1 MNSYS
6 SLLIK
11 ALLPAA
17 LLLSLG
23 VAAQAGPG
31 PVTLFFPTALQ
42 GTTGTLAFQFTPN
55 TDGPTNTPITS
66 SVSVT
71 DPLGNFT
78 LSNLNIV
85 NEFDQTI
92 TFGTSF
98 TFTPTF
104 TTTATAGADEGNTFF
119 LQVLNAAGT
128 VQATNDPSGINS
140 AMTIGQAADG
150 TTAPLVVFAPFTKP
164 PAVPEASTGTLFGL
178 LGLGSVCLVWR
189 GRRRKAA

>member
-6 SLLIK
+6 FLLTK

-23 VAAQAGPG
+23 VAAQAGG
-31 PVTLFFPTALQ
+31 PVTIFFLTALQ
-42 GTTGTLAFQFTPN
+42 GTTGTLAFQFSPN

-66 SVSVT
+66 SVSVA

-78 LSNLNIV
+78 ISNLNV
-85 NEFDQTI
+85 TNEFDQAI
-92 TFGTSF
+92 TFGSSF

-104 TTTATAGADEGNTFF
+104 TTTPTAGADEGNTFF
-119 LQVLNAAGT
+119 LQVLNAAGK
-128 VQATNDPSGINS
+128 VQATSDPTGINS
-140 AMTIGQAADG
+140 AMTIGQAASG
-150 TTAPLVVFAPFTKP
+150 ATAPAVVFAPFTQP

-178 LGLGSVCLVWR
+178 LGLGSLCLVWR
-189 GRRRKAA
+189 GRRRKTA